1 MKKSFQRKL
10 QSLLIKISLVSMG
23 VMCLCVVIGGG
34 FLIVRMFTNNIEF
47 SAKAQVGTTEQL
59 QEQIQK
65 QLLTLAQ
72 DKAETADAMAALGE
86 RQTLLVAD
94 HMTEIFSNAD
104 YYLKGYDESR
114 LPDFWSNGDHVFSYS
129 IHIRCPEE
137 LLRPDS
143 IVYGTAYNKKG
154 EILEENRII
163 GAQIDGSAR
172 PGRFTVNEERYLAT
186 FLMNSLE
193 QIQNSYNEDG
203 TFSGFSASYFCFSDS
218 GLDVLAD
225 LETQQMIVY
234 DGRESGWYTSVANAY
249 EAGTLGAG
257 EAFWTDPV
265 MDASGRGSSVICASP
280 VVVEGQLLGVAGS
293 GGSTENFADLVAG
306 SKIGETGYTFM
317 VNRENSKVIVNPNTA
332 AGVESEVQLDCFL
345 NESENEELLELSKY
359 ICQAQTDIRESR
371 IDGRDV
377 FVAYAPLESRNW
389 SMVTVVDRDDA
400 SITESVGRLEETLAE
415 LNGES
420 LLGVIGIT
428 ATIVLALMVI
438 LGGTLLGMM
447 FSAKRFA
454 ARFTRPMNQLK
465 EGADIIS
472 AGNLDYQMEIRT
484 GDEIEELGNAFNKMA
499 VGLKEYIANLAA
511 VMSEKERIGAELSV
525 ATQIQADM
533 LPQIFPAFPDKE
545 EFDIY
550 ASMTPAKEVGGDFY
564 DFFLVDEDHLAVV
577 MADVS
582 DKGVPAALFMVI
594 AKTLIKN
601 HVQQGESP
609 AAAFMHT
616 NNQLCE
622 GNNAALFV
630 TAWLGVL
637 EFSTGIVTYVNAGH
651 EPPAICRQDG
661 SYEYL
666 QTASGFVLAGIEDMT
681 YEQET
686 FLMEPGDMLYLYTDG
701 VTEATDVNE
710 ELYGFKRL
718 LDCLNRCIGQEP
730 RELLTSVREDIDG
743 FVKEAP
749 QFDDITM
756 LALKFKSFME
766 RQELTV
772 PAAIENIPR
781 VTEWVDNA
789 LAVGEKLLSVQAQV
803 DIAIDEILSNVVY
816 YSGSE
821 NMTVQMWLWE
831 RQVKLAFVD
840 NGTPYNPLEQEN
852 PDVTLSASERK
863 VGGLGIY
870 MVKTMLDALEYRY
883 ENGKNIFTITAVV
896 KDEQ

>member
-1 MKKSFQRKL
+1 MKKSFQNKL
-10 QSLLIKISLVSMG
+10 QSLLMRISMISLG
-23 VMCLCVVIGGG
+23 VTFLCVMIGGG
-34 FLIVRMFTNNIEF
+34 VLVYRVFLNNMEF
-47 SAKAQVGTTEQL
+47 GVNVQMSSTDQL
-59 QEQIQK
+59 EEQIQK
-65 QLLTLAQ
+65 QLLALAQ
-72 DKAETADAMAALGE
+72 DKADTADALVLQGE
-86 RQTLLVAD
+86 YQSLLVAD
-94 HMTEIFSNAD
+94 QMTEIFINAGH
-104 YYLKGYDESR
+104 YLNGYDESR
-114 LPDFWSNGDHVFSYS
+114 LPGFWSDGDSAFTFSV
-129 IHIRCPEE
+129 HIRCPKE
-137 LLRPDS
+137 LLVPES
-143 IVYGTAYNKKG
+143 IVYGAAYNKNG
-154 EILEENRII
+154 DFLEDRVIAARIN
-163 GAQIDGSAR
+163 GDLK
-172 PGRFTVNEERYLAT
+172 PGQYTVKEELYLAS
-186 FLMNSLE
+186 FLDSALG
-193 QIQNSYNEDG
+193 QIQNSYGEDG
-203 TFSGFSASYFCFSDS
+203 SFSGFSATYFCFADS

-234 DGRESGWYTSVANAY
+234 DGRGSSWYTGV
-249 EAGTLGAG
+249 E
-257 EAFWTDPV
+257 EAFLSGGLKEGESYWTDPV
-265 MDASGRGSSVICASP
+265 PDASGRGSSVICAVP
-280 VVVEGQLLGVAGS
+280 VIVDGQLMGVAGS
-293 GGSTENFADLVAG
+293 GGTTEKLAELVAN
-306 SKIGETGYTFM
+306 SKIGETGYSFM
-317 VNRENSKVIVNPNTA
+317 VSRDSSKVIVNPNLQP
-332 AGVESEVQLDCFL
+332 GKESEVDIGSVLKESRNQQLRML
-345 NESENEELLELSKY
+345 SEE
-359 ICQAQTDIRESR
+359 ICQGRSDIQESR
-371 IDGRDV
+371 IDGQEV
-377 FVAYAPLESRNW
+377 FVAYAPLSNTDW
-389 SMVTVVDRDDA
+389 SMVTVVTREDPT
-400 SITESVGRLEETLAE
+400 IVETVKEQTETLVE
-415 LNGES
+415 LSANN
-420 LLGVIGIT
+420 LLGLIGIT
-428 ATIVLALMVI
+428 SIIFIVLLAVLGVTLFGVI
-438 LGGTLLGMM
+438 V
-447 FSAKRFA
+447 SARRFA
-454 ARFTRPMNQLK
+454 VRFTRPLLELK
-465 EGADIIS
+465 EGVEIIS
-472 AGNLDYQMEIRT
+472 AGNLDHQMEIKT
-484 GDEIEELGNAFNKMA
+484 GDEVELLGNAFNRMA
-499 VGLKEYIANLAA
+499 AGLKEYIANLAA

-533 LPQIFPAFPDKE
+533 LPQIFPAFPHKE

-550 ASMTPAKEVGGDFY
+550 ATMTPAKEVGGDFY

-661 SYEYL
+661 GYEYL
-666 QTASGFVLAGIEDMT
+666 KEASGFVLAGIEDMT
-681 YEQET
+681 YEQAT
-686 FLMEPGDMLYLYTDG
+686 FLMKPGDMLYLYTDG
-701 VTEATDVNE
+701 VTEATDAKE

-718 LDCLNRCIGQEP
+718 LTCLNRCIGQEP
-730 RELLTSVREDIDG
+730 RELLTSVQADIDG

-789 LAVGEKLLSVQAQV
+789 LSANEKLLAVQAQV

-821 NMTVQMWLWE
+821 DMSVRMWLWE

-840 NGTPYNPLEQEN
+840 SGAPYNPLEQEN
-852 PDVTLSASERK
+852 PDVTLPAVERK

-870 MVKTMLDALEYRY
+870 MVKKMMDAVEYRY
-883 ENGKNIFTITAVV
+883 ENGKNIVTVTAVV
-896 KDEQ
+896 KES